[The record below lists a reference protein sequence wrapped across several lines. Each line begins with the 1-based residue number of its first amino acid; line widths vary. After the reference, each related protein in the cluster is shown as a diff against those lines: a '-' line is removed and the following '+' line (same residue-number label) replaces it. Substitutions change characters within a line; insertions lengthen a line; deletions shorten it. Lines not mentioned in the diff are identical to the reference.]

1 LLKNLPLPDG
11 KPLPKQRTD
20 TPIHNEAEKV
30 TNDQPGTEEK
40 IASNPEDVAKDLLLS
55 SPTEAYIPFQSS
67 PLPEFPRKRNSR
79 NADVSHQ
86 ADFLSSTVETQDEL
100 SAQLSDMAKHLKANA
115 LHFAGS
121 LEKDK
126 AVMESAES
134 QLEKNVDK
142 MSRTRTQL
150 KTVSSKGRGT
160 TWLVLASV
168 VGVIIAFMVMVM
180 LIRIT

>member
-1 LLKNLPLPDG
+1 MLKNLPLPDA
-11 KPLPKQRTD
+11 KQFPKESTDPLNL
-20 TPIHNEAEKV
+20 NE
-30 TNDQPGTEEK
+30 EEK
-40 IASNPEDVAKDLLLS
+40 LPNDEPRIEEKTASNPEEAAKDLLLS
-55 SPTEAYIPFQSS
+55 SPTEAYIPFQSN
-67 PLPEFPRKRNSR
+67 PLPEFPRKRSSR
-79 NADVSHQ
+79 NADVGHG
-86 ADFLSSTVETQDEL
+86 DFLSSTVETQDEL

-126 AVMESAES
+126 AVLESAES
-134 QLEKNVDK
+134 QLLKNVDK

-150 KTVSSKGRGT
+150 KSVSSKGRGT

-168 VGVIIAFMVMVM
+168 VGVIIAFMVMMM